1 MMSSNH
7 WSAQISNNTISP
19 ILWVFDFSPLMI
31 VLSECVAKE
40 DDGLGDAV
48 VLAFPVPLSGFSLI
62 TSKMAVFGQTSQT
75 FRENMAG

>member
-1 MMSSNH
+1 
-7 WSAQISNNTISP
+7 
-19 ILWVFDFSPLMI
+19 MI
-31 VLSECVAKE
+31 VLSECIVKEDDGLGDAVAKE
-40 DDGLGDAV
+40 DDGLGDTV

>member
-1 MMSSNH
+1 MNSNH

-31 VLSECVAKE
+31 ILSECIAKE

-48 VLAFPVPLSGFSLI
+48 VVAFPVLLSECSLI
-62 TSKMAVFGQTSQT
+62 TSKMAVFGQASQT